1 MASLNESLYTTPS
14 AKRALALNKNLVES
28 ATAIRKSHGLDTTYE
43 RKLATAVCLENTKR
57 QLKVM
62 ESVNGTATQPSSIGQ
77 YKRYSLDMVGA
88 LIPSLIAPDIVSV
101 QAIDNRVGMINILKY
116 QYGDAG
122 KFPAGHTFNSPLA
135 LDQDNGYAAGVKVGA
150 LDASKTFTITPGSN
164 IEWVQVNGA
173 TLAATDYTYVES
185 TGVIT
190 VTGGSANDNI
200 VVKVD
205 LDNVP
210 VKAPSIKLDIDSIP
224 ITAEAYKLQAIW
236 SFDAQYE
243 LSKEYGA
250 DMQKQLAVTATAEI
264 QSEIDNTVILDL
276 YNGAAAGPDIIWG
289 KSHQQYISTMD
300 HYDGFWASILEASN
314 SIFNATK
321 RARANFLVG
330 GIGVD
335 SVVRAMRN
343 FTPADDVNSVGPH
356 FIGTLGGL
364 KVYVNPYLGTNDAFV
379 GYKGDTLM
387 DAGYVFAPYMPV
399 LTTGMVTLADDFASR
414 EGWAAMYGKQMI
426 NPNLYCRIH
435 IV

>member
-1 MASLNESLYTTPS
+1 MPSLNESLYTTPS
-14 AKRALALNKNLVES
+14 AKRALSLNKNLVEH
-28 ATAIRKSHGLDTTYE
+28 AAAIRKERGLDTTYE

-62 ESVNGTATQPSSIGQ
+62 ESINGSATQPSSIGQ
-77 YKRYSLDMVGA
+77 YKRFAVDMVGA
-88 LIPSLIAPDIVSV
+88 LIPSLIAPDLVSI
-101 QAIDNRVGMINILKY
+101 QAIDNKVGMINVLKY
-116 QYGDAG
+116 QYGDNG
-122 KFPAGHTFNSPLA
+122 KTFNSPFG
-135 LDQDNGYAAGVKVGA
+135 LDQDNTYAYGIKTGV
-150 LDASKTFTITPGSN
+150 LDASKQFVIPAGSN
-164 IEWVQVNGA
+164 IEWVQVNGTAVTIDGSTNTYNEA
-173 TLAATDYTYVES
+173 TGT
-185 TGVIT
+185 IT
-190 VTGGSANDNI
+190 IGGGSQNDTI
-200 VVKVD
+200 VVKVNLED
-205 LDNVP
+205 VP
-210 VKAPSIKLDIDSIP
+210 VKAPTIKLDIDSIP

-243 LSKEYGA
+243 LAKEYGQE
-250 DMQKQLAVTATAEI
+250 MQKQLAVQATAEI

-276 YNGAAAGPDIIWG
+276 YKGAGAGPDIVWA

-314 SIFNATK
+314 AIFTATK

-330 GIGVD
+330 GVGVD

-343 FTPADDVNSVGPH
+343 FTPADDVNAVGPH

-364 KVYVNPYLGTNDAFV
+364 KVYVNPYLGANDAFV
-379 GYKGDTLM
+379 GYKGDTLL
-387 DAGYVFAPYMPV
+387 DAGYVLAPYMPV

-414 EGWAAMYGKQMI
+414 EGWAASYGKQMI

>member
-14 AKRALALNKNLVES
+14 AKRALALNKSLVES
-28 ATAIRKSHGLDTTYE
+28 AANIRKARGLDTTYE

-62 ESVNGTATQPSSIGQ
+62 ESINGSATQIGAIGQ

-88 LIPSLIAPDIVSV
+88 LIPSLIAPDIVSI
-101 QAIDNRVGMINILKY
+101 QALDNRVGMVNILKY
-116 QYGDAG
+116 QYGDNG
-122 KFPAGHTFNSPLA
+122 KTFNSPFG
-135 LDQDNGYAAGVKVGA
+135 LDQDNNYAAGIVTKKPASATKISGLKPGA
-150 LDASKTFTITPGSN
+150 NIKNVQGVTTFEKEVDANGDLTITG
-164 IEWVQVNGA
+164 GDTA
-173 TLAATDYTYVES
+173 KDA
-185 TGVIT
+185 VIFY
-190 VTGGSANDNI
+190 
-200 VVKVD
+200 D

-210 VKAPSIKLDIDSIP
+210 VKAPTIKLDIDSIP

-243 LSKEYGA
+243 LAKEYGE
-250 DMQKQLAVTATAEI
+250 DMQKQLAVQATAEI
-264 QSEIDNTVILDL
+264 QSELDNQVILDL
-276 YNGAAAGPDIIWG
+276 YKGAAAGPDIVWS
-289 KSHQQYISTMD
+289 KTHQQYISTAD

-314 SIFNATK
+314 AIFAATK

-343 FTPADDVNSVGPH
+343 FEAADDVNAVGPH

-379 GYKGDTLM
+379 GYKGDTLL
-387 DAGYVFAPYMPV
+387 DAGYIFAPYMPI

-414 EGWAAMYGKQMI
+414 EGWATLCGKKMI